1 MKNQEVAGLLYYMA
15 DLLEMQNVEWKP
27 AALRKAARSI
37 ESLSK
42 DLEEIYNRS
51 GVDGLLEI
59 DGVGEGIAKKI
70 VDYLKTG
77 KMHELEEIK
86 RKMPKGLPELI
97 HIQGLG
103 PKKVWKLYKALKIDS
118 VDKLEKAAL
127 SGKIRKVESF
137 GEKSEQ
143 DILLGIK
150 LLRRG
155 KERQL
160 LGRVLPLAEDI
171 ARKLR
176 SLKEVRKAD
185 VGGSIRRMK
194 ETVRDI
200 DLLVVSNHPRT
211 VMDFFTGLPEVR
223 NVLAKGD
230 TKSSVVLKAGIN
242 ADLRIVE
249 EKSYGAALNYFTGSK
264 DHNVR
269 LRQIAIKKGYKLS
282 EYGLFDRK
290 DKYICGKNEEEVYK
304 KLGMRYVEP
313 EMRENTGEIELAMK
327 NDLPS
332 LIPYGCLKGD
342 LHMHTTWTD
351 GANSTEEMVKA
362 AIKLGYEYIAI
373 TDHTK
378 STYVANGL
386 DEKKVIKRLE
396 EIEEIQKRY
405 PQIKIFKGAEVD
417 ILKNGDLDFKN
428 ETLKKLDIVVAA
440 AHSLFKMPKQEM
452 TQRIVKALENPYT
465 NILAHPTGRLI
476 NAREPYETDID
487 KIFETCRERGVAL
500 EINAHPQRLDLN
512 DVHIRKAVDYKNRF
526 AINTDAHS
534 VDEMGHI
541 HFGIAQARRG
551 WLKKEAVMNTLSLK
565 KLIQLAK
572 VQP

>member
-1 MKNQEVAGLLYYMA
+1 MKNQEVARLLYYMA
-15 DLLEMQNVEWKP
+15 DLLEMQNVQWKP

-42 DLEEIYNRS
+42 DLEEVYKRS
-51 GVDGLLEI
+51 GIDGLLEI

-70 VDYLKTG
+70 IDYLKTG
-77 KMHELEEIK
+77 RMHELEEIK
-86 RKMPKGLPELI
+86 KKMPKGLPELI

-103 PKKVWKLYKALKIDS
+103 PKKVWKLYKALKVDS

-127 SGKIRKVESF
+127 RGKIRDIESF

-171 ARKLR
+171 AKKLR
-176 SLKEVRKAD
+176 SLKEVQKAD

-194 ETVRDI
+194 ETARDI
-200 DLLVVSNHPRT
+200 DLLVVSHHPKE
-211 VMDFFTGLPEVR
+211 VMDFFTTLPEVR
-223 NVLAKGD
+223 NVLAKGN

-290 DKYICGKNEEEVYK
+290 EKYICGKNEEEVYK

-332 LIPYGCLKGD
+332 IIPYGSLKGD

-351 GANSTEEMVKA
+351 GRNSTEEMVRA
-362 AIKLGYEYIAI
+362 AIKLGYEYVAI

-386 DEKKVIKRLE
+386 DEKKVIKRLD
-396 EIEEIQKRY
+396 EIEKVQKKY

-428 ETLKKLDIVVAA
+428 ETLKKLDVIVVAV
-440 AHSLFKMPKQEM
+440 HSLFKMPKQEM
-452 TQRIVKALENPYT
+452 TKRIIKALENPYT
-465 NILAHPTGRLI
+465 MILAHPTGRLI
-476 NAREPYETDID
+476 NAREPYEIDID
-487 KIFETCRERGVAL
+487 KIFETCKERDVAL

-512 DVHIRKAVDYKNRF
+512 DVHIRKAADYKNKF

-534 VDEMGHI
+534 TGELEHVY
-541 HFGIAQARRG
+541 FGIAQARRG
-551 WLKKEAVMNTLSLK
+551 WLTAQQVINTMPRQQLEKFLK
-565 KLIQLAK
+565 RD
-572 VQP
+572 